1 MLERDN
7 IITDTYKKKEKKI
20 ITLCSVLAPICFML
34 LTSISIDNGDKV
46 LILLIEMFCTSLGI
60 CVGIISFLNKDL
72 QEGPFYKNI
81 GIGFFFIGLMT
92 FGIIIILLVYDFP
105 AVLTN
110 EIFITA
116 KVSTYYLE
124 YGVIILAYLFA
135 IKKNDIGFN
144 MTLWSM
150 ILSVAVI
157 VGMSIYMNRSIRAFM
172 PNEYSGILFVFPVAV
187 LLCVII
193 WLDEKFLSKKE
204 KYLIYRFIIC
214 ILVHQ
219 VTFIGYCYIGH
230 GLIYIAGISKY
241 FAYYILFDFS
251 STYVLKKSY
260 IAMKKNLMEAQ
271 KTEKEL
277 NNLLKKRNKTLVELE
292 HLIEKSGKRYGEL
305 IEGISDGIIIFYFD
319 KIYYI
324 NAEAISIIGGIGDS
338 ELKDIRFNDFTQN
351 ILPKKLI
358 IDNYALI
365 KQGIDEIERKEIE
378 SFKFDVSSYSGI
390 QYEMYFLNIDSIN
403 RLVYMKNVTETNRN
417 YEFKRKYKEYMEA
430 EELKNE
436 FYSNISHELRTPINL
451 IYSALQLC
459 EVNLNDDKLES
470 IERHNETIKHNCLRL
485 IRTINNFIDT
495 NKISEGYL
503 NPNMKVHNIVSVVE
517 NISLACN
524 KYMEKINN
532 NLIFDSEEEE
542 FYVECDKDM
551 MERVVLNIL
560 SNSVKFGRDGGTTT
574 VNVIA
579 DEHEVIIKIRNNGYT
594 VDKEVM
600 PYIFDKFT
608 KINKSLNRTTEGSG
622 LGLYLTKALLELQGG
637 EISLESNDDI
647 GTEFVISLPRSH
659 DGEKCEC
666 EEEFEMMNPTNEKVD
681 IEFSDI
687 YI

>member
-1 MLERDN
+1 MLDKDN
-7 IITDTYKKKEKKI
+7 IVIDTYKNKEKKI
-20 ITLCSVLAPICFML
+20 ITFCSVIAPICFML
-34 LTSISIDNGDKV
+34 LTSISVENGEKILV
-46 LILLIEMFCTSLGI
+46 LLVEIFCTSLGL
-60 CVGIISFLNKDL
+60 CVGAISFLNKEL
-72 QEGPFYKNI
+72 KEGPFYKNI

-92 FGIIIILLVYDFP
+92 FSIVIMLLLYDFKS
-105 AVLTN
+105 VITN
-110 EIFITA
+110 ELFVTL
-116 KVSTYYLE
+116 KVATYYLE
-124 YGVIILAYLFA
+124 YCVIILAYLFA
-135 IKKNDIGFN
+135 ISKNSISFN
-144 MTLWSM
+144 KTLYSM
-150 ILSVAVI
+150 IFSVFVI
-157 VGMSIYMNRSIRAFM
+157 IGISIYMNRSIKSFIS
-172 PNEYSGILFVFPVAV
+172 NEYSEVLFVFPVAI

-193 WLDEKFLSKKE
+193 WLDKKFLSKKE
-204 KYLIYRFIIC
+204 KCLIYEFIVC
-214 ILVHQ
+214 ILIHQ
-219 VTFIGYCYIGH
+219 TTFIAYCYMGH
-230 GLIYIAGISKY
+230 GLIYLAGISKY

-260 IAMKKNLMEAQ
+260 IAMKKNLIEAQ

-292 HLIEKSGKRYGEL
+292 YLIEKSGKRYGEL

-324 NAEAISIIGGIGDS
+324 NSEANNIIGGIGDS
-338 ELKDIRFNDFTQN
+338 ELKDIRFNDFTEN

-358 IDNYALI
+358 VDNYSVI
-365 KQGIDEIERKEIE
+365 KQRIDEVERKEIE
-378 SFKFDVSSYSGI
+378 SFKFEVASYSGI

-459 EVNLNDDKLES
+459 EVNLNDDKLET
-470 IERHNETIKHNCLRL
+470 IEKHNETIKHNCLRL

-503 NPNMKVHNIVSVVE
+503 NPNMKIHNIVSVVE

-551 MERVVLNIL
+551 MERVILNIL

-574 VNVIA
+574 VNISA
-579 DEHEVIIKIRNNGYT
+579 YESEVIIKIRNNGYT

-637 EISLESNDDI
+637 IISLESNDDI
-647 GTEFVISLPRSH
+647 GTEFIINLPRSY
-659 DGEKCEC
+659 DEERCEC